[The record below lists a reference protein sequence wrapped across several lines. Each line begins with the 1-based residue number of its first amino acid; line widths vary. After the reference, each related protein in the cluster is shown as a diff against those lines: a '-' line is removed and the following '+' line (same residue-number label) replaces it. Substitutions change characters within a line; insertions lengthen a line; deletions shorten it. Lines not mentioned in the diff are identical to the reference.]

1 MYSMILGIT
10 GGIGCGKT
18 TAASLFE
25 KRGFSRIDSDLL
37 IRNTVLASSEVLNEI
52 RAHLGTR
59 VFDSQGALNRSA
71 LAAIVFTQE
80 AELKWLENLT
90 HPRLFDLWRGQLATN
105 PEGKWV
111 IEAPLLFEANLQ
123 NWFDFTVCVACSS
136 DLQRIR
142 LEQRGLNRGLAEQ
155 RISQQL
161 PLSRKVEW
169 ADFVLWNSS
178 STAFLEAQIDRLVAN
193 L

>member
-1 MYSMILGIT
+1 MILGIT

-18 TAASLFE
+18 TAANLFE
-25 KRGFSRIDSDLL
+25 NKGFSRIDSDQLMHA
-37 IRNTVLASSEVLNEI
+37 NVLASNEVLTAI
-52 RAHLGTR
+52 RAHFGSG
-59 VFDSQGALNRSA
+59 VFDATGALNRAS
-71 LAAIVFTQE
+71 LAAIVFND
-80 AELKWLENLT
+80 AHELRWLENLT
-90 HPRLFDLWRGQLATN
+90 HPKLFELWRQKLATN

-111 IEAPLLFEANLQ
+111 IETPLLFEAKLE

-136 DLQRIR
+136 DLQRNR
-142 LEQRGLNRGLAEQ
+142 LEQRGLNRELAQQ
-155 RISQQL
+155 RIAQQL
-161 PLSRKVEW
+161 PLSRKIEW

>member
-1 MYSMILGIT
+1 MILGIT

-18 TAASLFE
+18 TAANLFE

-37 IRNTVLASSEVLNEI
+37 IRNTVLASSEVLDEI
-52 RAHLGTR
+52 RAHYGVG
-59 VFDSQGALNRSA
+59 VFDTAGNLDRIA
-71 LAAIVFTQE
+71 LAAIVFNQE
-80 AELKWLENLT
+80 HELKWLENLT
-90 HPRLFDLWRGQLATN
+90 HPRLFELWRKQLATHIG
-105 PEGKWV
+105 GKWV
-111 IEAPLLFEANLQ
+111 IETPLLFEAKLE

-136 DLQRIR
+136 ELQLVR
-142 LEQRGLNRGLAEQ
+142 LEQRGLSRRLAEQ

-161 PLSRKVEW
+161 PVSQKVDW

-178 STAFLEAQIDRLVAN
+178 STAFLEAQIDRLVVN